1 MALGRTELRVAA
13 AGKVVVLQPK
23 RLGLLAY
30 LAVAAPG
37 RFVRRDLILP
47 LFWPELDGPRARNAL
62 NKAVFYLRQV
72 LGEGVLT
79 GRGDDEV
86 GLSGERFWC
95 DAVALD
101 EAVAD
106 QGWGEALELYRGD
119 FLPGLYLSGA
129 APFEEWLEVERTRL
143 RRQAARAARG
153 AAEALMAG
161 DDAPGAVEAARRAVS
176 LAPDDEQA
184 VRYLM
189 ALLDRLGDRA
199 GALRVYEDFAA
210 RMRREFEVEPDTE
223 TRTLRKTVSG
233 RVLPA
238 EPE

>member
-1 MALGRTELRVAA
+1 MTLGRIELRAA
-13 AGKVVVLQPK
+13 PGDTVVVLQPK

-37 RFVRRDLILP
+37 GFVRRDLFLP
-47 LFWPELDGPRARNAL
+47 LFWPELNGPRARNAL
-62 NKAVFYLRQV
+62 NKAVFHLRQV
-72 LGEGVLT
+72 LGEGVLL
-79 GRGDDEV
+79 GRGDDEL
-86 GLSGERFWC
+86 GLMPDRVWC
-95 DAVALD
+95 DTVALD
-101 EAVAD
+101 AAVAG
-106 QGWGEALELYRGD
+106 QRWGEALELYRGD
-119 FLPGLYLSGA
+119 LLPGLYLSGA
-129 APFEEWLEVERTRL
+129 APFEEWLEIERTRL

-233 RVLPA
+233 QARSSK
-238 EPE
+238 PE